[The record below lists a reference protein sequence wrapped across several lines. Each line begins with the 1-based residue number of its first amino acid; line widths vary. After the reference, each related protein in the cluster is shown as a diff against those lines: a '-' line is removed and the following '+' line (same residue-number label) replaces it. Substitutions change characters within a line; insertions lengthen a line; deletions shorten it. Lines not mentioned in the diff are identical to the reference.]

1 LFPKIKSGGGAPSIA
16 PHEPRIFQRA
26 EPMLGVPN
34 KKARKGWR
42 ALISKLNKF
51 EISGLK
57 S

>member
-1 LFPKIKSGGGAPSIA
+1 
-16 PHEPRIFQRA
+16 
-26 EPMLGVPN
+26 MLGVPN